1 MPDDLKSIYQVFT
14 PAPLSAEQTDL
25 YVNLDTVRGS
35 SGLVDRLAQNIR
47 LAAAPTCQLLAGH
60 HGSGKSTELRRLQ
73 QNLQND
79 NEKFFAVLCDM
90 QEDIDPNDVDFPDI
104 LAGIIRQTAIQIR
117 EKLSIK
123 LKPGYFKQRWEEVK
137 DILYREIDLTKV
149 ELDAGLARFTA
160 VIKASPNTRVEIRK
174 LLEPHTTNWIEAAN
188 DVICEAELKLSKKGY
203 CGLVIIVDGL
213 DKISPRLHES
223 GRCTLAEYLFENRFT
238 QLTAFKCHLV
248 YTMPISVAYSCRERN
263 IAHLYGYVAP
273 PVIPMVMVC
282 DANGRK
288 HMEGFDKFKELI
300 EKRCKKADVKK
311 KIFET
316 TEVEDKIIEHSG
328 GQPRELI
335 TLIRDCLAQGGLP
348 ITSTSLEQ
356 VARKISHAYDRQL
369 REEHWEIIKQVRKD
383 HRLKR
388 NEDNDHIY
396 MELLD
401 SRAILQYENG
411 GEWYGINPL
420 LPPQPGSK
428 LKNGRT
434 RRHSDN
440 KRPA

>member
-1 MPDDLKSIYQVFT
+1 MSNDLKSIYQVFT

-73 QNLQND
+73 QNLQNTK
-79 NEKFFAVLCDM
+79 EEFFAVLCDM

-104 LAGIIRQTAIQIR
+104 LAGIIRQTATQIR

-123 LKPGYFKQRWEEVK
+123 LKPGYFKQRWQEVK

-160 VIKASPNTRVEIRK
+160 VIKSSPNTRVEIRK

-188 DVICEAELKLSKKGY
+188 DVIREAELKLSKKGY
-203 CGLVIIVDGL
+203 SGLVIIVDGL

-282 DANGRK
+282 DANNRK
-288 HMEGFDKFKELI
+288 HNEGINKFKELI
-300 EKRCKKADVKK
+300 EKRCKKVNVKTS
-311 KIFET
+311 IFENAK
-316 TEVEDKIIEHSG
+316 VEDKVIEYSG
-328 GQPRELI
+328 GQPREVM
-335 TLIRDCLAQGGLP
+335 TLIRDCLVQGGLP
-348 ITSTSLEQ
+348 IKAKSVEQ
-356 VARKISHAYDRQL
+356 VARKIRHAYDRQL
-369 REEHWEIIKQVRKD
+369 REEHWEIIKQVRKE

-388 NEDNDHIY
+388 KEDNDHLY

-420 LPPQPGSK
+420 LPLPPGSKK

-434 RRHSDN
+434 R
-440 KRPA
+440 